1 MKEERIETKNEDGE
15 VTHVS
20 ETFIEKQDLALSNSF
35 GVTDAENNV
44 ELTVNMEYNLEKKYG
59 SFEFY
64 RTGTEEWYGSGGLWV
79 DENNELADYDG
90 VYSLMPFVLDW
101 LQGVGVNVSDM
112 RECLFGKEDTETS
125 LLKAES
131 KEGDEQNGK
140 DD

>member
-15 VTHVS
+15 VIHIS
-20 ETFIEKQDLALSNSF
+20 ETFIERQDVALSNSF
-35 GVTDAENNV
+35 GVVDAENHV
-44 ELTVNMEYNLEKKYG
+44 ELTVHMNYDYEKKYG

-90 VYSLMPFVLDW
+90 VYSLMRFVLDW
-101 LQGVGVNVSDM
+101 LQGVGVDVSYM
-112 RECLFGKEDTETS
+112 REVLFGKKDTETS

-131 KEGDEQNGK
+131 KEEE
-140 DD
+140 